1 MCSPVQLSKTENIEG
16 FPIETATAYKWRTTE
31 KHPMTIRNLL
41 DEKEAAEILGLS
53 VQTLR
58 NDRATKRRIP
68 YVKIGKSVRYKV
80 EDIAA
85 VIEAGRIAGEAR
97 Q

>member
-1 MCSPVQLSKTENIEG
+1 
-16 FPIETATAYKWRTTE
+16 
-31 KHPMTIRNLL
+31 MTINSLL
-41 DEKEAAEILGLS
+41 DEKQVANLLGLS
-53 VQTLR
+53 IQTLR
-58 NDRATKRRIP
+58 NDRATRRRFP
-68 YVKIGKSVRYKV
+68 YVKIGKSVRYKP